1 GSTHAPQH
9 TGHESLTAGSTG
21 RRKTLAS
28 NPAVVL
34 RQIRDEKI
42 QMVDVRFIDLP
53 GVWQHFTL
61 PATELEES
69 SFEDGLGFD
78 GSSIRGFQQIQE
90 SDMLLMPDATT
101 AFIDQL
107 PAAPTLNLIR

>member
-1 GSTHAPQH
+1 MVHKLNEKEET
-9 TGHESLTAGSTG
+9 
-21 RRKTLAS
+21 TLAS
-28 NPAVVL
+28 NPADVL

-61 PATELEES
+61 PASELEED
-69 SFEDGLGFD
+69 SFADGLGFD

-101 AFIDQL
+101 AFID
-107 PAAPTLNLIR
+107 PFMAAPT